1 VRCCSLIGASMRL
14 TVARIVAFLI
24 SLGFASALHAEPPEK
39 RIALVIG
46 NAAYHTGALPTAAN
60 DAGLIAQTLQ
70 AAGFDVIGARDL
82 DQDSLRRTFRDF
94 LDKATSSGSGTVAF
108 VYFSGYALQLEGEN
122 YIIPVDAKIG
132 RDSDVPAEAVRVSD
146 YIRPLG
152 ALELKASVIVLDA
165 ARKNPFSI
173 SGAPLAG
180 GLALIEP
187 APRMLVA
194 FNAAPGT
201 VAPEQSG
208 PYGAYAQAL
217 AEMMREGGLSL
228 HNVFDRVRLR
238 VNDMTKGAQVPWNSV
253 KAEASLV
260 FFERSPD
267 APAASSEQ
275 GAAAQGHAVRNLGP
289 RDAYYAALERD
300 TLEGYEEFVAAYPD
314 DPMAKRVRAI
324 IAARREAITW
334 RQTYATN
341 TPEAFW
347 SYLTRYPD
355 GPHAADARRRLA
367 ERGFAADLPASFT
380 PIDYPVAP
388 PEPEEII
395 LVRRPVLVFD
405 DPYFDFAPPPLLP
418 VYFLPPPPL
427 DFIVLVGPPPPIA
440 LFVLPVPIFV
450 PIPVWCTHP
459 AYLVPPPNNVI
470 FNNIHNTVII
480 NNVTNVVTIKN
491 QSGQIISSNPGSAAG
506 VHTAAL
512 GAALPPSLANKA
524 AQSQLPGT
532 AAPSATPAQQSSKS
546 PVGQPLPGLN
556 AHALPPLPTRSISA
570 ALPSKLTAS
579 IQKAQSP
586 ARPPM
591 SAPQF
596 AHRATPPTQMHRSP
610 SPASAYRPASAA
622 TVRAFS
628 PPAAAFHPA
637 APTAARSAPAA
648 AKKPGTH

>member
-1 VRCCSLIGASMRL
+1 MRL
-14 TVARIVAFLI
+14 SISRILAFLI
-24 SLGFASALHAEPPEK
+24 SLGFASALHAEPAEK
-39 RIALVIG
+39 RIALVVG
-46 NAAYHTGALPTAAN
+46 NAGYHTGALPTSAN

-82 DQDSLRRTFRDF
+82 DQDSLRRALRDF
-94 LDKATSSGSGTVAF
+94 LEKATNSGSGTVAF

-122 YIIPVDAKIG
+122 YIVPVDAKIG
-132 RDSDVPAEAVRVSD
+132 RDSDIAAEAVRISD

-152 ALELKASVIVLDA
+152 ALDLKTSVVVLDA
-165 ARKNPFSI
+165 ARKNPFLI

-180 GLALIEP
+180 GLALMEP

-208 PYGAYAQAL
+208 PYGPYAQAL

-228 HNVFDRVRLR
+228 HTVFDRVRLR
-238 VNDMTKGAQVPWNSV
+238 VNDMTKGAQVPWNSR

-267 APAASSEQ
+267 APAASTEQ
-275 GAAAQGHAVRNLGP
+275 GAAVRGRAIRDLDA

-300 TLEGYEEFVAAYPD
+300 TLEGYEEFVAAYPN

-324 IAARREAITW
+324 IAARREAIIW
-334 RQTYATN
+334 RQTYETN
-341 TPEAFW
+341 KPEAFW
-347 SYLTRYPD
+347 SYLNRYPD

-367 ERGFAADLPASFT
+367 DRGFAAEPPASFI
-380 PIDYPVAP
+380 PIDYSVAP
-388 PEPEEII
+388 PPPEEII
-395 LVRRPVLVFD
+395 LVRRPVVIFD

-418 VYFLPPPPL
+418 VYFLPPPPP
-427 DFIVLVGPPPPIA
+427 DFIVLLAPPPPIA
-440 LFVLPVPIFV
+440 FFVLPVPVFL
-450 PIPVWCTHP
+450 PIPIWCSHP

-491 QSGQIISSNPGSAAG
+491 QNGQVILSNPGAVAG
-506 VHTAAL
+506 VHSAAL
-512 GAALPPSLANKA
+512 AAPLPPSLANKA
-524 AQSQLPGT
+524 AQSQPHGT
-532 AAPSATPAQQSSKS
+532 GATSTIPLQQSGKV
-546 PVGQPLPGLN
+546 PVGSPLPGLN
-556 AHALPPLPTRSISA
+556 GQALPQVPRSVSPSRITA
-570 ALPSKLTAS
+570 AKS
-579 IQKAQSP
+579 QSP
-586 ARPPM
+586 ARPIT
-591 SAPQF
+591 SVPQF
-596 AHRATPPTQMHRSP
+596 AHQTAPQVQMHRSP
-610 SPASAYRPASAA
+610 SPAYHPTSSA

-628 PPAAAFHPA
+628 PPPAAFHPA
-637 APTAARSAPAA
+637 APMAARSAPAA